1 MSALSRDAEH
11 GALGFA
17 AGKSCKMTGSKDW
30 VYKASVEVEC
40 DEVDGPT
47 RSEGVKAELEIS
59 MNEQKLASVEEVV
72 SRLSEFRALRGY
84 VNPQQ
89 GPMAAALPGVFS
101 GYRVFYKCLVL
112 DEKHLAPLEK
122 EFVWLALLC
131 MAGEMG
137 AHHLKLFLE
146 HGGTDTQTEAAFRI
160 AGWVAGVAP
169 YEFASARWHKHF
181 PRVNARE
188 AYRNAGKVLVAGLE
202 GVPEEWAFLAML
214 SAQTGG
220 KSKWGVQAALEL
232 CYAHEVSEAKMAEAM
247 SVALWPCGAN
257 CFHDAAEVWLELIR
271 SGSVKA
277 SAPFKAWAELPN
289 QDGL

>member
-1 MSALSRDAEH
+1 MGGQSLS
-11 GALGFA
+11 
-17 AGKSCKMTGSKDW
+17 
-30 VYKASVEVEC
+30 
-40 DEVDGPT
+40 
-47 RSEGVKAELEIS
+47 
-59 MNEQKLASVEEVV
+59 SVEEVV

-89 GPMAAALPGVFS
+89 GPMAAALPEVFN

-112 DEKHLAPLEK
+112 DEKHLGPLEK

-131 MAGEMG
+131 TAGEMG
-137 AHHLKLFLE
+137 AHHLKLFFQ
-146 HGGTDTQTEAAFRI
+146 HGGTDEQAEAAFRI

-169 YEFASARWHKHF
+169 YEFASNRWQHHF
-181 PRVNARE
+181 PRVPALK
-188 AYRNAGKVLVAGLE
+188 AYCKAGQVLVSNLD
-202 GVPEEWAFLAML
+202 GVSQEWAYLAML

-220 KSKWGVQAALEL
+220 KSKWGVKAALEL
-232 CYAHEVSEAKMAEAM
+232 CYEHNVSEAKMAEAM

-277 SAPFKAWAELPN
+277 SAPFKAWADLPN

>member
-1 MSALSRDAEH
+1 MKRE
-11 GALGFA
+11 LG
-17 AGKSCKMTGSKDW
+17 
-30 VYKASVEVEC
+30 V
-40 DEVDGPT
+40 
-47 RSEGVKAELEIS
+47 SENDQS
-59 MNEQKLASVEEVV
+59 LASPEEVV
-72 SRLSEFRALRGY
+72 ARLNAFRQLRGY

-89 GPMAAALPGVFS
+89 GPMAAALPEVFN

-137 AHHLKLFLE
+137 AHHLKLFIE
-146 HGGTDTQTEAAFRI
+146 HGGSDDQTEAAFRI
-160 AGWVAGVAP
+160 AAWVAGVGP
-169 YEFASARWHKHF
+169 FEFASARWHNHF

-188 AYRNAGKVLVAGLE
+188 AYCKAGKVLIHGLE
-202 GVPEEWAFLAML
+202 GIPEEWVFLAML
-214 SAQTGG
+214 SAHTGG

-232 CYAHEVSEAKMAEAM
+232 CYEHQISEAKMAEAM
-247 SVALWPCGAN
+247 SVAMWPCGAN

-271 SGSVKA
+271 SGRIKA
-277 SAPFKAWAELPN
+277 SAPFRAWAELPN